1 MMREGIELEWK
12 YAFKKSF
19 PVMIGYVI
27 LAVSYGL
34 YMHNLHFDWWFPLLM
49 AATIYGGSVEFL
61 IANMLLLKFAPVTVL
76 LITLVVGFRQF
87 FYGIAMLDRYHGQG
101 WQKWVQILGL
111 SDETFAVNLEVEVPE
126 HLDQQLVY
134 SYISIYDYLA
144 WVFGAGLGGVLGQQ
158 LAIQINGLDF
168 IMTALFIVLAL
179 EQILKESN
187 HISSISGF
195 IITAI
200 CLLAIG
206 QTYFL
211 LLALLLMVIEYTW
224 LYRRLQRRA
233 GGNK

>member
-1 MMREGIELEWK
+1 MIAFAKPFYLLEN
-12 YAFKKSF
+12 Y
-19 PVMIGYVI
+19 
-27 LAVSYGL
+27 
-34 YMHNLHFDWWFPLLM
+34 N
-49 AATIYGGSVEFL
+49 
-61 IANMLLLKFAPVTVL
+61 
-76 LITLVVGFRQF
+76 
-87 FYGIAMLDRYHGQG
+87 
-101 WQKWVQILGL
+101 
-111 SDETFAVNLEVEVPE
+111 
-126 HLDQQLVY
+126 
-134 SYISIYDYLA
+134 
-144 WVFGAGLGGVLGQQ
+144 
-158 LAIQINGLDF
+158 LAISPI

-224 LYRRLQRRA
+224 IYRRLQRRA

>member
-1 MMREGIELEWK
+1 MTEWRF
-12 YAFKKSF
+12 ALKKAF

-34 YMHNLHFDWWFPLLM
+34 YMHNLHFAWWFPMLM

-61 IANMLLLKFAPVTVL
+61 IANMLLLKFAPITVL

-111 SDETFAVNLEVEVPE
+111 SDETFAVEVEIPDQ
-126 HLDQQLVY
+126 LDHQLVY
-134 SYISIYDYLA
+134 SLISIYDYLA
-144 WVFGAGLGGVLGQQ
+144 WVFGAALGGILGQQ
-158 LAIQINGLDF
+158 LSIQINGLDF

-179 EQILKESN
+179 EQILKEAN

-195 IITAI
+195 VLTAV
-200 CLLAIG
+200 CLMTIG
-206 QTYFL
+206 QPYFL

-224 LYRRLQRRA
+224 IYRRLQKRA
-233 GGNK
+233 GGRR